1 MAFYFYTIIRTLSI
15 GILVNITNIC
25 KNQKKNIIKNRPLRG
40 HWNIPRNQVKKS
52 RGFSPLDSL
61 LLYIFSYFIIQLFSL
76 KIFLSILLNTRFR

>member
-1 MAFYFYTIIRTLSI
+1 MVKTLYSI
-15 GILVNITNIC
+15 LHRSLDLTQIFV
-25 KNQKKNIIKNRPLRG
+25 KNIKNKIKKTDLYG
-40 HWNIPRNQVKKS
+40 VTGTSLEIKKS